1 MSLRG
6 IGLDKEM
13 KQLVLILFRRFICC
27 YWKQELTYQKP
38 NEGSMKS
45 ESLLGVIAGVE
56 GLEIECNVL
65 RWILINQAHCR
76 SGKGQASHSAMI

>member
-27 YWKQELTYQKP
+27 YRKRELTYQKP
-38 NEGSMKS
+38 NEGSMKP
-45 ESLLGVIAGVE
+45 ESLSGAIAMVE
-56 GLEIECNVL
+56 ELEIECNVL
-65 RWILINQAHCR
+65 R
-76 SGKGQASHSAMI
+76 